1 MGRLI
6 LVLSGYILVGAPLV
20 LFTWHQISEALLGR
34 IHTARLLTA
43 IALVPLIFVVLSRL
57 GHFLRGLEESER
69 RSHSGASA
77 ALAARHESHLVP
89 GGDHESRGA

>member
-1 MGRLI
+1 
-6 LVLSGYILVGAPLV
+6 
-20 LFTWHQISEALLGR
+20 
-34 IHTARLLTA
+34 
-43 IALVPLIFVVLSRL
+43 VPLIFVVLSRL
-57 GHFLRGLEESER
+57 GHFLRGLEESEQ